1 MAFTFEQFAK
11 EASKKEGFMNKA
23 VESTTT
29 FVKKAA
35 ETTKGIM
42 PVTNRRFDAMVQ
54 GMYSEVN
61 DVKKEAWKNK
71 FMVHMLAHHTG
82 MNMPSEDDLDAL
94 YQDYLAEE
102 QAALEAAEN
111 AAKEEAMAKVTPVQE
126 APVEQSEQP
135 SALQQV
141 LNDPA
146 ALQELMALLNVKQPV
161 VEVAEPVQAPVVPA
175 VVRQEEVAEV
185 QSYQCVANIASKQ
198 NPIRCTGVTNQEGIP
213 CDECIMA
220 GIKDVY
226 ADDMAA
232 LEVEEEPVVPVT
244 IAEATEGEWKA
255 CEGCGKDLHVSY
267 ESDKCRDCRRSAR
280 QATPKPQGTTMRIA
294 FDDDNNGD
302 IPAVI
307 K

>member
-54 GMYSEVN
+54 GVYSEVN

-82 MNMPSEDDLDAL
+82 MNIPAESDLDAL
-94 YQDYLAEE
+94 YEEYLVEE
-102 QAALEAAEN
+102 QAALEAQEN
-111 AAKEEAMAKVTPVQE
+111 AAKEEAMAKVAPAPE

-135 SALQQV
+135 SALEQV
-141 LNDPA
+141 LADPA
-146 ALQELMALLNVKQPV
+146 QLEQLMALLNINQQAAV
-161 VEVAEPVQAPVVPA
+161 EPVQPVTEVAPVQEPVKEE
-175 VVRQEEVAEV
+175 VVEEQEEDA
-185 QSYQCVANIASKQ
+185 
-198 NPIRCTGVTNQEGIP
+198 
-213 CDECIMA
+213 
-220 GIKDVY
+220 
-226 ADDMAA
+226 
-232 LEVEEEPVVPVT
+232 VPVSL
-244 IAEATEGEWKA
+244 EESTEGQWKA
-255 CEGCGKDLHVSY
+255 CDGCGKDLHITYSC
-267 ESDKCRDCRRSAR
+267 DTCRDCRRAAR
-280 QATPKPQGTTMRIA
+280 QGTVATPKPQGTTMRIA
-294 FDDDNNGD
+294 FDDVEGSD
-302 IPAVI
+302 IPDVI